1 MPSGLPACAAV
12 ERVTELQRLQLPGH
26 PAGTAHVQVSPTSP
40 CSAARLRSG
49 RRTRSRWRSPG
60 GSGGPSW
67 AVRALR
73 TPRPARGFP
82 AALRGLPTGAAAVRE
97 RAEGP
102 RPLLGAGPPA
112 GPRPRRV
119 RQGPVGPG
127 GALAG
132 ASVCPLGKALPLS
145 PVHCG
150 WKELLRLGWVRGV
163 WSRFLHHQRGRA
175 GFVTSCVSP
184 RAWDCSSGGCPGIP
198 SVSGYFL
205 SKRTKGLYRQ
215 EELKRGSEE
224 I

>member
-1 MPSGLPACAAV
+1 MRRRGAGDGVTETTTPRPPCGYGACASVANFSLLGGPAAERAAYAV
-12 ERVTELQRLQLPGH
+12 KMAL
-26 PAGTAHVQVSPTSP
+26 
-40 CSAARLRSG
+40 
-49 RRTRSRWRSPG
+49 TRWV
-60 GSGGPSW
+60 GGPSR

-82 AALRGLPTGAAAVRE
+82 AALRGPPRGAAAVRE

-163 WSRFLHHQRGRA
+163 LSRFLHHQRGRA

-184 RAWDCSSGGCPGIP
+184 RAWDCSCGGCPGIP

-205 SKRTKGLYRQ
+205 SKRTKGLYGQ